1 MENEDRA
8 YGFTPH
14 FYLWISDD
22 AICFSKLKFCGGS
35 WCLLLLRLV
44 YCSGYESVNASS
56 LFFNAKIKIF
66 CLRFGETVA
75 SLFFLS

>member
-1 MENEDRA
+1 ML
-8 YGFTPH
+8 FKVKV
-14 FYLWISDD
+14 LWGQLVS
-22 AICFSKLKFCGGS
+22 AFAQV
-35 WCLLLLRLV
+35 V